1 MGKIIRMDTHRKQ
14 PKSRDLILS
23 HERGT
28 ITSDT
33 SADEVA
39 TIARVNAVMA
49 AIKKAKAA
57 IRESGDD
64 VEL

>member
-33 SADEVA
+33 SADEAA

-49 AIKKAKAA
+49 AIRRAKKC
-57 IRESGDD
+57 IEDEID
-64 VEL
+64 V